1 VGQRFFAGNEAC
13 LGRRRRRRRRRRSRH
28 TGMVNVMDFQQLD
41 LTGYSVTTGD
51 YTKIIR
57 KATIIYQLMH
67 FFSVLIFTY
76 EYQMK
81 YENKIKLRYKNELNI
96 HSVQWMIK

>member
-1 VGQRFFAGNEAC
+1 